1 MKRWIVLA
9 SLAVLTTLPA
19 CSASSAGGPA
29 ATSLRLAR
37 ELFPDPQVIVATSMP
52 PQFEVVF
59 DREMPTPGW
68 QFVIDS
74 VEVDRS
80 TRRIVASVSD
90 IPPEGPTAQVI
101 TRTPCRVPLG
111 HLETGHYLLEVHL
124 RRGRTGAHTLAQAFV
139 LVAR

>member
-1 MKRWIVLA
+1 MKRWMVLLTLSVLSTHLACAA
-9 SLAVLTTLPA
+9 SG
-19 CSASSAGGPA
+19 AGSPA

-68 QFVIDS
+68 QSVIDG
-74 VEVDRS
+74 VEIDNS

-90 IPPEGPTAQVI
+90 IPPEGPTAQVV

-111 HLETGHYLLEVHL
+111 RLETGHYLLEVHL